1 MAEMTFYVGM
11 PDAEMHAIL
20 EASCG
25 VKDCTITAQALF
37 HAATS
42 TYKTVWLSVR
52 EELQMEFGD
61 ALTLQNA
68 LCAAVKEAAKAGK
81 KTAAP
86 KAPAKAAVDAQ
97 GNPIVNGVSNAR
109 RKRKLHEIIQSHE
122 QKRTAKEPRTKSACG
137 HC

>member
-25 VKDCTITAQALF
+25 VKDCTITAQVLF

-52 EELQMEFGD
+52 EELDTIRCCQSDVGD
-61 ALTLQNA
+61 KIIGRRLVATWLVAADTQV
-68 LCAAVKEAAKAGK
+68 LCAVL
-81 KTAAP
+81 
-86 KAPAKAAVDAQ
+86 APAHDHTFFSR
-97 GNPIVNGVSNAR
+97 PIFLSSYSLSL
-109 RKRKLHEIIQSHE
+109 KR
-122 QKRTAKEPRTKSACG
+122 
-137 HC
+137 

>member
-11 PDAEMHAIL
+11 PDAEMNAIL

-42 TYKTVWLSVR
+42 TYKTVWPSVR

-81 KTAAP
+81 KTWPRPRRLP
-86 KAPAKAAVDAQ
+86 KLPWT
-97 GNPIVNGVSNAR
+97 R
-109 RKRKLHEIIQSHE
+109 RAIRSS
-122 QKRTAKEPRTKSACG
+122 TACPS
-137 HC
+137 